1 MFRTSTDPIPNIW
14 ACGTFFS
21 TCRSTTSGTQLADLL
36 LEFESNYPV
45 EWSYSGWKNDFI
57 ADLVLGRWGAQQRSQ
72 KKKSAEY
79 WLKEHWKLTKD
90 SPETDSK
97 KRAFWAAIELDSLK
111 TTRRTPK
118 PTLAARQ
125 GIPRPEGDHFLEAFA
140 KGLSH
145 NVAEGSTDSA
155 ASNPSDEYKKFAV
168 FIRWLW
174 KHWHE
179 LCAKK
184 RGIPLH
190 ENAAD
195 KFVSEI
201 NTPVERSVLVELA
214 AAYDNC
220 YKLPKGDKNEHLP
233 SVHEVLLTFV
243 AERHGI
249 STTLVAHERARLHKK
264 NARS

>member
-1 MFRTSTDPIPNIW
+1 MCCD
-14 ACGTFFS
+14 FFYKCKS
-21 TCRSTTSGTQLADLL
+21 ATSGSQLADLL
-36 LEFESNYPV
+36 LEFEGGYPV
-45 EWSYSGWKNDFI
+45 EWSFSGWKNDFI
-57 ADLVLGRWGAQQRSQ
+57 ADLVLGRYGEDRAEELGERSFRETR
-72 KKKSAEY
+72 KTAEH
-79 WLKEHWKLTKD
+79 WFKEHWKLTKN

-111 TTRRTPK
+111 TIRGTPK
-118 PTLAARQ
+118 PTSVPRQ
-125 GIPRPEGDHFLEAFA
+125 GIPRPGGDHFLEALA
-140 KGLSH
+140 KAWSH
-145 NVAEGSTDSA
+145 NAAEGPAGSA
-155 ASNPSDEYKKFAV
+155 ASNRYDQYKKFAV

-184 RGIPLH
+184 HGIPLH
-190 ENAAD
+190 ENAAHE
-195 KFVSEI
+195 FLSERT
-201 NTPVERSVLVELA
+201 TPVERSVLVELA

-233 SVHEVLLTFV
+233 SVYEVLLKFV
-243 AERHGI
+243 AERHGV